1 MLLNKF
7 KKKICYGLATAML
20 AGGGLCLPLYNS
32 EIAQAASESEVVK
45 SYVSF
50 RITTSFND
58 EFLEAY
64 ELSLVESG
72 IKADEAKK
80 TVGILRA
87 ELNEKGTLSNVDLEK
102 EREEFCEKKTDEKI
116 GQIFETIGIDN
127 NEITVVKKTMSYG
140 FEAELTAEQ
149 RSKAESL
156 TKYYTIVTV
165 ADEISNFKGKIGNTI
180 LLDALR
186 KGDEK
191 YNVNVVLKAETGKA
205 TDEERSAYVEERLS
219 AAGVT
224 SFDKIV
230 PAVYN
235 NEEILEVETT
245 VSKEQISKLCAE
257 EVVIEISGVYQD
269 AHDVTPVSPP
279 PTMKDEVFRG
289 DVNEDEVIDVSDLT
303 LLSLYL
309 LGDVEL
315 SDSQKLNCDVDYDWE
330 VTIADLPRLQQYLSK
345 KIPYF

>member
-7 KKKICYGLATAML
+7 KKMICYGLATAML

-80 TVGILRA
+80 TVRKLRG
-87 ELNEKGTLSNVDLEK
+87 EINEKGTLSDADLEK
-102 EREEFCEKKTDEKI
+102 ARKEFCEKKIDEKI
-116 GQIFETIGIDN
+116 GQIFDAIGIENKD
-127 NEITVVKKTMSYG
+127 ISVVRNTMSYG
-140 FEAELTAEQ
+140 FEAELTNEQ
-149 RSKAESL
+149 IVKAEAL
-156 TKYYTIVTV
+156 TKYYTVVTV
-165 ADEISNFKGKIGNTI
+165 ADEIGNYKGKIGNTL
-180 LLDALR
+180 LLDELR
-186 KGDEK
+186 KGEEK
-191 YNVNVVLKAETGKA
+191 YNVTVRLKSET
-205 TDEERSAYVEERLS
+205 DDERSAYVKEKLGI
-219 AAGVT
+219 AGVT
-224 SFDKIV
+224 SFGKIV
-230 PAVYN
+230 PAVYED
-235 NEEILEVETT
+235 EEILEVDIT
-245 VSKEQISKLCAE
+245 VNDEQLKKLCEIE
-257 EVVIEISGVYQD
+257 EVIELSGIYQNAQD
-269 AHDVTPVSPP
+269 ITPVSPP
-279 PTMKDEVFRG
+279 PTMQEESFRG

-309 LGDVEL
+309 IGDVEL
-315 SDSQKLNCDVDYDWE
+315 SSRQKLNCDVDYDWE